1 MTNRQKA
8 ALETKRRLL
17 ETGERMIAEQ
27 GFSNVSIDDIVKACG
42 VARGTFYT
50 YFKNKE
56 DIVQAISRQPF
67 GEIEV
72 ETREMDC
79 GIQEK
84 LCYYV
89 KEFTKR
95 VQQHG
100 LKITQQWVKNVIDP
114 DAVPEDKD
122 GKKLD
127 YDLEALRGILET
139 GVDKGELSKT
149 TPVQKITNLIISQ
162 LYGIMTCWCM
172 SNGTFETESLL
183 EDYCEIQL
191 KTLLAR
197 YINKEELND
206 DDI

>member
-8 ALETKRRLL
+8 AMETRRRLL

-56 DIVQAISRQPF
+56 DIVQAISCQRF
-67 GEIEV
+67 GDIATEIKK
-72 ETREMDC
+72 MDS

-89 KEFTKR
+89 KEFTKKI
-95 VQQHG
+95 QQHG

-114 DAVPEDKD
+114 DAVSEDKD
-122 GKKLD
+122 RKKLY
-127 YDLEALRGILET
+127 YDLETLQEILQSA
-139 GVDKGELSKT
+139 VKKGELSQA
-149 TPVQKITNLIISQ
+149 TPIQKITNLIISQ

-172 SNGTFETESLL
+172 SNGSFETESLL
-183 EDYCEIQL
+183 ENYCEMQL
-191 KTLLAR
+191 KALLAP
-197 YINKEELND
+197 YIEN
-206 DDI
+206 

>member
-8 ALETKRRLL
+8 AMETRRRLL

-56 DIVQAISRQPF
+56 DIIQAISRQPF
-67 GEIEV
+67 GDLENEIE
-72 ETREMDC
+72 EMDE
-79 GIQEK
+79 GIGKK
-84 LCYYV
+84 LQYYV
-89 KEFTKR
+89 KEFTAR
-95 VQQHG
+95 VKQHG

-127 YDLEALRGILET
+127 YDLEALQRILKNA
-139 GVDKGELSKT
+139 VISGELAEAAPIQS
-149 TPVQKITNLIISQ
+149 ISRLIISQ
-162 LYGIMTCWCM
+162 LYGVMTCWCM
-172 SNGTFETESLL
+172 SNGAMDTDELL
-183 EDYCEIQL
+183 ADYCDKQL
-191 KTLLAR
+191 MALISPWLKD
-197 YINKEELND
+197 KQ
-206 DDI
+206 

>member
-8 ALETKRRLL
+8 AMETRRRLL
-17 ETGERMIAEQ
+17 ETGKRMIAEQ

-67 GEIEV
+67 GDIEAEIE
-72 ETREMDC
+72 EMDG
-79 GIQEK
+79 GIQKK

-127 YDLEALRGILET
+127 YDLGALQRILQNAVE
-139 GVDKGELSKT
+139 KGELSEAA
-149 TPVQKITNLIISQ
+149 PVQELTNLIISQ

-172 SNGTFETESLL
+172 SNGTFETENLL
-183 EDYCEIQL
+183 ETYCEIQL
-191 KTLLAR
+191 KTLLAL
-197 YINKEELND
+197 YIEK
-206 DDI
+206 

>member
-1 MTNRQKA
+1 M
-8 ALETKRRLL
+8 ETRRKLL
-17 ETGERMIAEQ
+17 ETGKRMIAKQ
-27 GFSNVSIDDIVKACG
+27 GFSNVSIDDIVQACG

-67 GEIEV
+67 GELEAEID
-72 ETREMDC
+72 EMDC

-100 LKITQQWVKNVIDP
+100 IKITQQWVKNVIDP
-114 DAVPEDKD
+114 DAVPENED
-122 GKKLD
+122 GEKLD
-127 YDLEALRGILET
+127 YDLSALRNILHGGIESN
-139 GVDKGELSKT
+139 ELTQS
-149 TPVQKITNLIISQ
+149 TPVQEMTELIISQ

-172 SNGTFETESLL
+172 SSGAMDTEKLL
-183 EDYCEIQL
+183 ENYCNMQL
-191 KTLLAR
+191 KPLMAR
-197 YINKEELND
+197 YINNDQQRNREAGEL
-206 DDI
+206 